1 MDSKKDKLYSIT
13 LENDNSLKQMF
24 DRFYVI
30 PKDYSVIT
38 PEDRVILD
46 KYQARLANEYV
57 AMGKNGY
64 IVFRGKKPKK
74 LSASQIEEI
83 KADTTSTLRELAFK
97 YDCSHG
103 TIGKIKNDKY

>member
-1 MDSKKDKLYSIT
+1 MDNKVYPIV

-38 PEDRVILD
+38 PEDKIILE
-46 KYQARLANEYV
+46 KYQSRLANQHV

-74 LSASQIEEI
+74 LTASQIEEI
-83 KADTTSTLRELAFK
+83 KADTTSTQRELAFK

-103 TIGKIKNDKY
+103 TIGKIKNNKY